1 MFNKLK
7 NSIIFKINSL
17 LFISILIGLIIM
29 GAFVVRTIRSELE
42 ELAIERNNEAVSAFK
57 DDLDSF
63 FSNQED
69 LLIATSNLDSVQN
82 IEEEEMFAHFNY
94 AIDINPDL
102 LHIYLGSEDGDM
114 FIRPDVE
121 LPEGFD
127 PRERPWYQEAR
138 EVSKGE
144 AIWTDPYVDA
154 GTGQLI
160 ISAAV
165 PAYDQNDD
173 FIGVVAADISLE
185 LMSSLVQTYEIG
197 QTGYPYITTNDGTI
211 IAHPDSSM
219 VESEFNISEVFDITG
234 ILGTGETGN
243 LEYQYEGV
251 DSIASYTPLEQIDAT
266 VFAQI
271 NQNEAF
277 ASATTLRNII
287 VIISILAILG
297 ITVVISY
304 FIRKH
309 VLKPIVNL
317 NGLVNRLA
325 DFDLRFDEEHEANE
339 YLDWQD
345 EIGDITRSIAEMQQN
360 LYETVE
366 RESRISD
373 DLAASSQEL
382 SANSEEISASAEQVS
397 TAIEQVASGAE
408 EQSAQVDETKNIVS
422 SLSAQIN
429 SINETAE
436 KMEKQAKNVSESI
449 ETGNNDVNNSIKQ
462 VNQVSSNVK
471 EMAEQITDLER
482 LSQEIEDIV
491 ELISGIS
498 EQTNLLALNAAIE
511 AARAGE
517 AGRGFS
523 VVADEIRELAE
534 ETTASTEKIDDL
546 INEIKNNINNTA
558 NMMNESEEVVD
569 ESVSA
574 IEHTEQS
581 FAQIDQAVGSLNAYI
596 DEISEKNQKMIENN
610 KQVNDAIEEIA
621 KVSEEAST
629 NAEAVAASSEEQAAS
644 THEIVSASEDLA
656 EMASELAEI
665 VDRYQL

>member
-17 LFISILIGLIIM
+17 LFISILIGLVIM
-29 GAFVVRTIRSELE
+29 GVFVTRTIRTELE
-42 ELAIERNNEAVSAFK
+42 EIAIERNQDAVQAFQ
-57 DDLDSF
+57 DDLESF
-63 FSNQED
+63 FSNQEN
-69 LLIATSNLDSVQN
+69 LLRATTNLDSVQSVDQD
-82 IEEEEMFAHFNY
+82 EMFADFDY

-102 LHIYLGSEDGDM
+102 LHIYLGSADGEM
-114 FIRPDVE
+114 FIRPDTE

-127 PRERPWYQEAR
+127 PRDRPWYQEAR
-138 EVSKGE
+138 DVEQGE

-165 PAYDQNDD
+165 PAFDEDGD

-185 LMSSLVQTYEIG
+185 LMSNLVETYEIG
-197 QTGYPYITTNDGTI
+197 ETGYPYIATNDGAL

-219 VESEFNISEVFDITG
+219 VEAEFNISEVFDITG

-251 DSIASYTPLEQIDAT
+251 DSIASYAPLDQIDAT

-271 NQNEAF
+271 NQDEAF
-277 ASATTLRNII
+277 ASAITLRNII

-317 NGLVNRLA
+317 NGVITRLA
-325 DFDLRFDEEHEANE
+325 DFDLRFDEEHEANN
-339 YLDWQD
+339 YLDWED

-373 DLAASSQEL
+373 NLAASSQEL
-382 SANSEEISASAEQVS
+382 SANSQEISASAEQVS
-397 TAIEQVASGAE
+397 TAIEQVASGSE
-408 EQSAQVDETKNIVS
+408 EQSAQVDETKNIVGA
-422 SLSAQIN
+422 LSAQIN
-429 SINETAE
+429 SINETAD
-436 KMEKQAKNVSESI
+436 KMEEQAKNVSESI
-449 ETGNNDVNNSIKQ
+449 ETGNKDVNNSIKQ

-534 ETTASTEKIDDL
+534 ETTASTEKIDNL
-546 INEIKNNINNTA
+546 INEIKKNINNTA
-558 NMMNESEEVVD
+558 KMMNESEEVVD

-574 IEHTEQS
+574 IEHTEES
-581 FAQIDQAVGSLNAYI
+581 FAEIDKAVGSLNAYI
-596 DEISEKNQKMIENN
+596 DEIAEKNQQMIENN
-610 KQVNDAIEEIA
+610 KQVNEAIKEIA
-621 KVSEEAST
+621 QVSEEAST
-629 NAEAVAASSEEQAAS
+629 NAEEVAASSEEQAAS
-644 THEIVSASEDLA
+644 TQEIVRASEDLA
-656 EMASELAEI
+656 EMAQELAEI

>member
-17 LFISILIGLIIM
+17 LFISILIGLVIM

-42 ELAIERNNEAVSAFK
+42 EIAIERNEEAVSAFK
-57 DDLDSF
+57 DDLETF
-63 FSNQED
+63 FANQED
-69 LLIATSNLDSVQN
+69 LLIATSNLDSVQE
-82 IEEEEMFAHFNY
+82 IDQEEMFADFNY
-94 AIDINPDL
+94 AIDVNSDL
-102 LHIYLGSEDGDM
+102 LHIYLGTEDGEM
-114 FIRPDVE
+114 HIRPETE
-121 LPEGFD
+121 LPEDFD
-127 PRERPWYQEAR
+127 PRDRPWYQEAR
-138 EVSKGE
+138 EVDQGE
-144 AIWTDPYVDA
+144 AIWTEPYVDA

-165 PAYDQNDD
+165 PAYDEDD
-173 FIGVVAADISLE
+173 EFIGVVAGDISLQ
-185 LMSSLVQTYEIG
+185 LMSNLVKTYEIG
-197 QTGYPYITTNDGTI
+197 ETGYPYIATNDGTLL
-211 IAHPDSSM
+211 AHPDSDM
-219 VESEFNISEVFDITG
+219 VEEEFNISEVFDTSG
-234 ILGTGETGN
+234 ILGTEETGN

-251 DSIASYTPLEQIDAT
+251 DSIASYAPLEQIEAT

-271 NQNEAF
+271 NQSEAF

-287 VIISILAILG
+287 MIISVLAIIA
-297 ITVVISY
+297 ITLVISY
-304 FIRKH
+304 FIRKQ

-317 NGLVNRLA
+317 NGVITRLA
-325 DFDLRFDEEHEANE
+325 DFDLRFDKEHEANN
-339 YLDWQD
+339 YLDRQD

-382 SANSEEISASAEQVS
+382 SANSQEISASAEQVS
-397 TAIEQVASGAE
+397 TAIEQVASGSQ
-408 EQSAQVDETKNIVS
+408 EQSAQVDETKNIVG
-422 SLSAQIN
+422 SLSAQIK

-436 KMEKQAKNVSESI
+436 KMEEQARNVSESI
-449 ETGNNDVNNSIKQ
+449 ETGNKDVNNSIEQ
-462 VNQVSSNVK
+462 VNQVNSNVK

-482 LSQEIEDIV
+482 LSQEIENIV

-546 INEIKNNINNTA
+546 INEIKKNINNTA

-569 ESVSA
+569 DSVSA
-574 IEHTEQS
+574 IENTEKS
-581 FAQIDQAVGSLNAYI
+581 FARIDQAVESLNAYI
-596 DEISEKNQKMIENN
+596 NEISEKNQKMIENN
-610 KQVNDAIEEIA
+610 KQVNEAIEEIA
-621 KVSEEAST
+621 KVSQEAST
-629 NAEAVAASSEEQAAS
+629 NAEEVAASSEEQAA
-644 THEIVSASEDLA
+644 
-656 EMASELAEI
+656 
-665 VDRYQL
+665 

>member
-17 LFISILIGLIIM
+17 LFISILIGLVIM

-42 ELAIERNNEAVSAFK
+42 EIAIERNEEAVNAFK
-57 DDLDSF
+57 DDLETF
-63 FSNQED
+63 FANQED
-69 LLIATSNLDSVQN
+69 LLIATSNLDSVQ
-82 IEEEEMFAHFNY
+82 EVDQEEMFADFNY
-94 AIDINPDL
+94 AIDVNSDL
-102 LHIYLGSEDGDM
+102 LHIYLGTEDGEM
-114 FIRPDVE
+114 NIRPATE

-127 PRERPWYQEAR
+127 PRDRPWYQEAK
-138 EVSKGE
+138 EAGQGE

-165 PAYDQNDD
+165 PAYDDNDE
-173 FIGVVAADISLE
+173 FIGVVAGDISLQ
-185 LMSSLVQTYEIG
+185 LMSNLVETYEIG
-197 QTGYPYITTNDGTI
+197 ETGYPYITTNGGTL
-211 IAHPDSSM
+211 IAHPDSTM
-219 VESEFNISEVFDITG
+219 VAEEFNISEVFDSSG
-234 ILGTGETGN
+234 ILGTGESGN

-251 DSIASYTPLEQIDAT
+251 DSIASYAPLEQIEAT

-271 NQNEAF
+271 NQAEAF

-287 VIISILAILG
+287 MIISLLAIIG
-297 ITVVISY
+297 ITLVISY
-304 FIRKH
+304 FIRKQ

-317 NGLVNRLA
+317 NGVITRLA
-325 DFDLRFDEEHEANE
+325 DFDLRFDEENAANK
-339 YLDWQD
+339 YLDRQD
-345 EIGDITRSIAEMQQN
+345 EIGDITKSIAEMQQN
-360 LYETVE
+360 LYQTVE
-366 RESRISD
+366 QESRISD
-373 DLAASSQEL
+373 DMAASSQEL

-397 TAIEQVASGAE
+397 TAIEQVASGAQ
-408 EQSAQVDETKNIVS
+408 EQSAQVDETKNIVG
-422 SLSAQIN
+422 SLSDQIT
-429 SINETAE
+429 SINQTAE
-436 KMEKQAKNVSESI
+436 KMEEQARNVSESI
-449 ETGNNDVNNSIKQ
+449 ETGNKDVNNSIKQ

-546 INEIKNNINNTA
+546 INEIKKNINNTA
-558 NMMNESEEVVD
+558 DMMNESEEVVD

-574 IEHTEQS
+574 IENTEKS
-581 FAQIDQAVGSLNAYI
+581 FAQIDQAVESLNSYI
-596 DEISEKNQKMIENN
+596 DEIAEKNQKMIENN
-610 KQVNDAIEEIA
+610 RQVNEAIEEIA

-629 NAEAVAASSEEQAAS
+629 NAEEVAASSEEQAAS
-644 THEIVSASEDLA
+644 TEEIVRASEDLA
-656 EMASELAEI
+656 EMATELAEI